1 MNSDG
6 ALLPEQRQ
14 EKKKKETYLLSIY
27 GLELVRANAWAFL
40 FPAFILLLLF
50 KREMTC
56 YLAYCSMMYF
66 IPTKRRCPVQ
76 L

>member
-1 MNSDG
+1 MHSCQNKDKK
-6 ALLPEQRQ
+6 
-14 EKKKKETYLLSIY
+14 KKKKETYLLSIY